1 MAKYTRQE
9 INQALKEFSDV
20 TYKKYGSYS
29 YACGAVE
36 SQLLNVMIDLP
47 KHKQA
52 EILSVFKTMTES
64 SK

>member
-36 SQLLNVMIDLP
+36 GQLVSLMVDLP

-52 EILSVFKTMTES
+52 EILSVFKAMTES

>member
-29 YACGAVE
+29 YAFGAVE
-36 SQLLNVMIDLP
+36 GQLVSLMVDLP

-52 EILSVFKTMTES
+52 EILSVFKKMTES